1 MRQGGHQEADWEHGR
16 PWGYEDYSRVQQGVV
31 DEGGWVAVSGISGL
45 LSSGG
50 RRWRG
55 MVLALIAYLR

>member
-1 MRQGGHQEADWEHGR
+1 M
-16 PWGYEDYSRVQQGVV
+16 
-31 DEGGWVAVSGISGL
+31 AVSGMDEL